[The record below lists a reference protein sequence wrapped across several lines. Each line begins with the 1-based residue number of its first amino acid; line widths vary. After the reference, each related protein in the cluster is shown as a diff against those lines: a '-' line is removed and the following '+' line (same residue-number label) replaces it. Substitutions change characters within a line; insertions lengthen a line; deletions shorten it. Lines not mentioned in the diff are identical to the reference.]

1 LRYTEKT
8 TLFDLFVF
16 IIKELLNHAGKNS
29 FMARVITF
37 NDGMNI
43 FNQKSNKRY
52 VRAVVG
58 NTCTPEWID
67 NNDGTITDQCT
78 GFIWEKEA

>member
-1 LRYTEKT
+1 
-8 TLFDLFVF
+8 LFF

-58 NTCTPEWID
+58 NTCTP
-67 NNDGTITDQCT
+67 
-78 GFIWEKEA
+78 GFCSAGEHKVRPYIGFGNWLDLDYYDLPENL

>member
-1 LRYTEKT
+1 
-8 TLFDLFVF
+8 
-16 IIKELLNHAGKNS
+16 
-29 FMARVITF
+29 MARVITF